1 MNNIKEPPNTNNE
14 EAYLNTSAM
23 KKVVTDGEENNLSAK
38 CKDPDNEPCFG
49 FVLGY
54 N

>member
-1 MNNIKEPPNTNNE
+1 MNNIKEPPNTNKE
-14 EAYLNTSAM
+14 GTYLNKSAI
-23 KKVVTDGEENNLSAK
+23 KKVVTDGEENNLSSK
-38 CKDPDNEPCFG
+38 YKEPENELCFG